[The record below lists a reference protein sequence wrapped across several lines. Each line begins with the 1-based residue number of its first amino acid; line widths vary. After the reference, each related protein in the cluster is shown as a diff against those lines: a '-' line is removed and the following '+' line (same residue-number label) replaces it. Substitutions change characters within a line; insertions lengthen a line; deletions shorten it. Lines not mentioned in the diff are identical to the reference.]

1 MTLGEILRYVESRK
15 RVRLAEAREQAA
27 RDYILA
33 DLIGESVSRC
43 FSSSNKMREIYQ
55 AYPHLFDSEE
65 IEEQRQSRQDELS
78 ALNFI
83 QFAKHFNQQRV
94 QTKEVAE

>member
-1 MTLGEILRYVESRK
+1 MTLAEIFRTVESK
-15 RVRLAEAREQAA
+15 QRVRLAEAREQAA

-33 DLIGESVSRC
+33 DLMGESVSRC
-43 FSSSNKMREIYQ
+43 YSASNKMREIYEV
-55 AYPHLFDSEE
+55 YPHLFDSKEIQEE
-65 IEEQRQSRQDELS
+65 RQSRQDELS